1 MKKKMFI
8 KSMSNR
14 IMIQI
19 IVLIVIICTL
29 ISVMSFTQTKEEMIN
44 STYETLE
51 NRSQDVVQAISR
63 ELKASMDNLKHIAD
77 LPPVK
82 TMDYSVWKD
91 PVYKQSV
98 KWGFDAIYI
107 FDTNGIAYYTDDT
120 TQDYSQDGYFAEIQE
135 RQEYISD
142 SPWFDVD
149 NYKSVATLITPIK
162 DDNEYIIGY
171 MCGTLNL
178 ERMNDII
185 GSIKL
190 GEEGYAFVIDKSGQI
205 VSHKD
210 MQKAFDGVNITD
222 LAQNDSNKE
231 QIEKMILD
239 INNGENNIENIDIES
254 LDAYVGYGNID
265 NTSWSLVLVSPSNEI
280 LKSINA
286 IAKVQIILT
295 IVGIGLSVLIS
306 LFIRKQLARSLAKI
320 TKYSDELSN
329 CNLTYKDE
337 SDIDSIEFK
346 TLIDSLNT
354 SVDTLNE
361 TISEVKTS
369 SDQISTSSEEID
381 DMIIKIS
388 SELEQSAAAVE
399 EISASME
406 ECSAS
411 ISEVNSMVQKVDDT
425 AKVSV
430 DISADVLELSNKIEN
445 QSNLLHEEALNSK
458 KQIEV
463 TFDKCK
469 KDLEKAL
476 TKVTVVKN
484 ISTMSDSIMSI
495 SEQTNLLSLN
505 ASIEA
510 ARAGEHGKGF
520 AVVANEV
527 KKLAEQ
533 STATVTEIQGKVNE
547 ALGAVNDLSLTSKEL
562 LSIVEKDIL
571 NNYNKV
577 IDITKD
583 YQESG
588 VTVKKMSEDFSGLSE
603 EIREAISYMSKNIE
617 GLSEVIVNVSS
628 STNVIA
634 ENMSTINSNNEL
646 IVEKSHDNKNL
657 SKSLI
662 DTVDKFK
669 V

>member
-1 MKKKMFI
+1 MFI
-8 KSMSNR
+8 TSMSNR
-14 IMIQI
+14 IMMQI
-19 IVLIVIICTL
+19 IILIVIICTS
-29 ISVMSFTQTKEEMIN
+29 ISVMSFTQTKEKMIK
-44 STYETLE
+44 STKETLE
-51 NRSQDVVQAISR
+51 NRSQDVVQAINR

-77 LPPVK
+77 LPVVK
-82 TMDYSVWKD
+82 TMDYSAWKD

-107 FDTNGIAYYTDDT
+107 FDNNGIAYYTDDT
-120 TQDYSQDGYFAEIQE
+120 TQDYSQDPYFTEIQTK
-135 RQEYISD
+135 QEYISD
-142 SPWFDVD
+142 TPWFDVD
-149 NYKSVATLITPIK
+149 NYKSVATLITPIR
-162 DDNEYIIGY
+162 DDNESIVGYI
-171 MCGTLNL
+171 CGTLNL
-178 ERMNDII
+178 ERMNEIV
-185 GSIKL
+185 GSIKI
-190 GEEGYAFVIDKSGQI
+190 GEEGYAFVFDKNGQI

-210 MQKAFDGVNITD
+210 MQKAFDGINFAD
-222 LAQNDSNKE
+222 LASDESNRE
-231 QIEKMILD
+231 QVEGIVQD
-239 INNGENNIENIDIES
+239 IQNGERKIDKLTLEGQEVYT
-254 LDAYVGYGNID
+254 AYGTVDYTG
-265 NTSWSLVLVSPSNEI
+265 WSLVLVSPTNEI

-286 IAKVQIILT
+286 IARVQIILA
-295 IVGIGLSVLIS
+295 IIGIGLSVIIS
-306 LFIRKQLARSLAKI
+306 LFIRKQLSRSLAKI
-320 TKYSDELSN
+320 NKYSEELSN

-337 SDIDSIEFK
+337 SNIDSIEFK
-346 TLIDSLNT
+346 TLVDSLNT
-354 SVDTLNE
+354 SVDALNE

-381 DMIIKIS
+381 DMILKIS

-425 AKVSV
+425 TKVSV

-458 KQIEV
+458 KRIEV

-562 LSIVEKDIL
+562 LAIVERDIL

-588 VTVKKMSEDFSGLSE
+588 ITVKKMSEDFSGLSE
-603 EIREAISYMSKNIE
+603 DIREAIGYMSKNIE
-617 GLSEVIVNVSS
+617 GLSEVILNVSS

-662 DTVDKFK
+662 NTVDKFK